1 MSSIMRRR
9 SGLMVSRDNVE
20 VIGVLLVLRLRL
32 LDPFILK
39 TRHSPSVTACYSLP
53 RSLKNP
59 PPPPKAHPPPL
70 SPWPSGALAFFP
82 LPFPPRSQRT
92 ARAPPDRMP

>member
-9 SGLMVSRDNVE
+9 SGLMGSRDNVE

-39 TRHSPSVTACYSLP
+39 TGTSHSVTACYPVP
-53 RSLKNP
+53 RWLQT
-59 PPPPKAHPPPL
+59 A
-70 SPWPSGALAFFP
+70 
-82 LPFPPRSQRT
+82 PPRRRL
-92 ARAPPDRMP
+92 ARSALVR